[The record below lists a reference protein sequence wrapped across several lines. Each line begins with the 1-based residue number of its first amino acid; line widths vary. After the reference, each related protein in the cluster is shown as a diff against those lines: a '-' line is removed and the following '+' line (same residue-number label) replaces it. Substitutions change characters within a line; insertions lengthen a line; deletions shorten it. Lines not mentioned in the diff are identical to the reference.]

1 MIATDPLS
9 LVFIACFLFGLLF
22 MLATLLLG
30 HIGHGHGFFQHGGD
44 SISQHMHF
52 SGDAHTQHVHAG
64 DAHTSHS
71 VASETGINFSLLT
84 ILNPTSLV
92 FFLLGFGFFGYVF
105 HNNTGFAL
113 PIVLV
118 LAVICGIIIV
128 VLLLSLL
135 NRLLGNS
142 EGHTIQD
149 VSDRTGLVGK
159 TITTIRE
166 NSLGEILYQTPG
178 GLRKSIPARS
188 IDGRCIE
195 RGEEVVVLNYK
206 KGIAEV
212 DTWDHLMNSQDMGT
226 EKPAAS
232 T

>member
-1 MIATDPLS
+1 
-9 LVFIACFLFGLLF
+9 
-22 MLATLLLG
+22 
-30 HIGHGHGFFQHGGD
+30 
-44 SISQHMHF
+44 
-52 SGDAHTQHVHAG
+52 
-64 DAHTSHS
+64 
-71 VASETGINFSLLT
+71 
-84 ILNPTSLV
+84 
-92 FFLLGFGFFGYVF
+92 
-105 HNNTGFAL
+105 
-113 PIVLV
+113 
-118 LAVICGIIIV
+118 
-128 VLLLSLL
+128 
-135 NRLLGNS
+135 
-142 EGHTIQD
+142 
-149 VSDRTGLVGK
+149 VGK